1 MFDFLL
7 KQPTIP
13 PQHSLLFNDLLEK
26 RYQELVVRHHIH
38 SDAAQIKVLG
48 HLQHLLDNISLQ
60 VESNKHHITLN
71 KLLSSPQQHTTK
83 SLYIFGDVGR
93 GKSMLMDVFYQACPI
108 QKKRR
113 VHFHAFMQEVHDY
126 MHQWRQHNT
135 GDPLPFL
142 AKEIKETSLLL
153 CFDEFHVSDIA
164 DAMLLSR
171 LFTQLIKQGVIF
183 VATSNQHPDDL
194 YKNGL
199 QRALFLPFIRLLKE
213 SSEVLELVAKED
225 YRLLHFSSME
235 TVFYVGMGDKASTF
249 LQQRF
254 NELTNNGSIESR
266 ALQVK
271 SRTINFSKVHGD
283 ILFSSF
289 AELCGR
295 SLGPA
300 DYLVIAE
307 EFNTVLIAN
316 IPKLTT
322 ENRDQARRFVTL
334 IDAMYEKNVKLLCTI
349 EQAIDQFDFKDK
361 DFDFKR
367 TQSRLIEMQTEQYF
381 QKKHLG

>member
-1 MFDFLL
+1 MFGFLL

-13 PQHSLLFNDLLEK
+13 LQHSQLFNDLLEK
-26 RYQELVVRHHIH
+26 RYQEHVVRHHIH

-48 HLQHLLDNISLQ
+48 HLQQLLDNITLQ

-71 KLLSSPQQHTTK
+71 KFLSTQQQTTK

-108 QKKRR
+108 QQKRR
-113 VHFHAFMQEVHDY
+113 VHFHAFMQEVHDF
-126 MHQWRQHNT
+126 MHQWRKKHT
-135 GDPLPFL
+135 GDPLPSL
-142 AKEIKETSLLL
+142 AKEIKETTLLL

-199 QRALFLPFIRLLKE
+199 QRALFLPFITLLKQ
-213 SSEVLELVAKED
+213 SSEIIELVAKED

-235 TVFYVGMGDKASTF
+235 TVFYVGAGEEANTF

-254 NELTNNGSIESR
+254 NELTNNGRVESR
-266 ALQVK
+266 ILQVK
-271 SRTINFSKVHGD
+271 SRAINFSKVHGD

-289 AELCGR
+289 GELCGR

-316 IPKLTT
+316 IPKLTR
-322 ENRDQARRFVTL
+322 ENRDQARRFATL
-334 IDAMYEKNVKLLCTI
+334 IDAMYERNVKLICTL
-349 EQAIDQFDFKDK
+349 EKSIDQFEFKDK

-367 TQSRLIEMQTEQYF
+367 TQSRLIEMQSEQYF
-381 QKKHLG
+381 QKKHLA